1 MSFWEICQWILNQFD
16 KNGTG
21 YIEKEESKDLII
33 TFYQMIGQTKD
44 VSDFDNETLFFIL
57 DQDEDGRIGL

>member
-21 YIEKEESKDLII
+21 YIEREESKDMII
-33 TFYQMIGQTKD
+33 TFYQMLGQTKD

>member
-33 TFYQMIGQTKD
+33 TFYQMLGQTKD